1 MGNDLIDGFQAGW
14 KVFEPQIAHKLRM
27 KELKKSKGLDAEE
40 SKKGRRHDR
49 KMEDLR
55 NQHQTERDKMGRY
68 HEVDMQDA
76 RLDHADGI
84 QDADLKSREG
94 IAAAERRARSIE
106 NKEQRTAA
114 MALLRERLKTEVSE
128 GALNRD
134 ARKAEKKLDRKLG
147 RDGYKNT
154 AAINKLTTDTQKEI
168 AKLREKGMGDRQAV
182 QTKSTER
189 IQGLYGDRTKDQGRR
204 AKKLARLER
213 KRIELGA
220 ELEDRALTL
229 PEKIQRQM
237 EKNEVRYGELTDTYN
252 DVNLPP
258 DVRKKAWRQAK
269 GMYNAMHA
277 QNQSAQAVMTKGD
290 VHDHATFGQM
300 FTDPNFGQYQAPLPQ
315 GGSGG
320 ATTPRPTPRIQGL
333 GRFPKWKEVVPKHR
347 GEGFGVVGD
356 RPVQP
361 RTSQYGGYN
370 PNPAAPPTNLTNQ
383 GGRRTIQN
391 RIIAPKTNQ
400 HQQQGQG
407 QQQQQQKP

>member
-40 SKKGRRHDR
+40 SRKGRRHAI

-68 HEVDMQDA
+68 HDVELQDA
-76 RLDHADGI
+76 RLANAI
-84 QDADLKSREG
+84 TMQKADLSTKKG
-94 IAAAERRARSIE
+94 IAKATRKATSIE
-106 NKEQRTAA
+106 NKADRAAA
-114 MALLRERLKTEVSE
+114 MAVLKKRLKHEASE

-134 ARKAEKKLDRKLG
+134 ARKAEKKLDRELG
-147 RDGYKNT
+147 RDGYKND
-154 AAINKLTTDTQKEI
+154 AAINKLNNEV
-168 AKLREKGMGDRQAV
+168 RERMGAADRKAAGERLAT

-189 IQGLYGDRTKDQGRR
+189 IQGTYGDRTEDQRR
-204 AKKLARLER
+204 RDKKLARLER

-220 ELEDRALTL
+220 KLEDGALTL

-277 QNQSAQAVMTKGD
+277 QNQSAQSVMTKGD
-290 VHDHATFGQM
+290 VQDHATFAQM
-300 FTDPNFGQYQAPLPQ
+300 FTDPNFGQYHAPLPQ

-333 GRFPKWKEVVPKHR
+333 QGLRFPKWKEAVPQHR
-347 GEGFGVVGD
+347 GEGFGTVGA

-361 RTSQYGGYN
+361 RTSPYGSWN
-370 PNPAAPPTNLTNQ
+370 PNQAAPPTNLTNQ
-383 GGRRTIQN
+383 GGRRNIQN
-391 RIIAPKTNQ
+391 NIIAPKTNQ
-400 HQQQGQG
+400 HQQQGP
-407 QQQQQQKP
+407 QQQQQKP